1 VSSRRARAALGVLAV
16 LLLAGCGGLS
26 HDGPVEPGLEVGS
39 GNSPVLRA
47 LPPGPAPGVGQ
58 DQIVRGF
65 VRAAQASDARY
76 DNAKAFLTTQM
87 SERWKPDTDLV
98 LLADDLAPKATL
110 LDPATVRITANAA
123 GTVDEQGRY
132 TAARP
137 GSKAT
142 ATFGLT
148 TVGGEWR
155 ISELPE
161 GFGRWIARSQVSSL
175 VQPYDVHYL
184 STSRRGLVSDTRW
197 FPVDKLATRL
207 ARAQLSPVPAH
218 LSGAAVTSV
227 PAGARLLGEAVSIE
241 NGIATVNLIS
251 GQLSAGESTRQNL
264 WAQFLSTLTQDTG
277 VTGVELS
284 VDGVPVNIGG
294 LDGPAAT
301 LDEVGFPTVVT
312 PTLARPVVRRGDDV
326 VVFDPTTLGDQEP
339 RQPVVSSSYPRVL
352 HTYTRL
358 ALSADG
364 TELAGV
370 DPDRDGISRWRGTN
384 RYEVPLDAVD
394 VGNPS
399 YDRRGYLWVGG
410 VGTKDANAARLWV
423 VDQSVNPA
431 EPRAAATAV
440 TASWLEGRRVLE
452 SRVAPDGD
460 RVAVLSTRLDGSDT
474 RIDLAGIVRAR
485 SGLPQRLAQPLRVG
499 ASLTGA
505 TSLAWL
511 DDRTLAAIGSLDGK
525 TVRPVVLSVGGDVR
539 GLTPVPN
546 AVSIAS
552 TGGERDLFVV
562 SSTGRLQRR
571 AGSQWLDSGPATDLA
586 VAAG

>member
-1 VSSRRARAALGVLAV
+1 MSGRRARAVLGALAV

-65 VRAAQASDARY
+65 VRAAQASDAQY
-76 DNAKAFLTTQM
+76 DNAKAFLTAQM
-87 SERWKPDTDLV
+87 SEQWKPDTTLV
-98 LLADDLAPKATL
+98 LLADDVAPKATL

-123 GTVDEQGRY
+123 GTIDEQGRY

-137 GSKAT
+137 GST
-142 ATFGLT
+142 VSATFGLT

-155 ISELPE
+155 INEMPK
-161 GFGRWIARSQVSSL
+161 GFGRWIASSQASSL
-175 VQPYDVHYL
+175 VQPYDVHYV

-207 ARAQLSPVPAH
+207 ARAQLAPVPPH
-218 LSGAAVTSV
+218 LVDAAVTSV

-251 GQLSAGESTRQNL
+251 GQLSGGESTRQNL
-264 WAQFLSTLTQDTG
+264 WAQFVSTLTQDTG
-277 VTGVELS
+277 VSGVELS
-284 VDGVPVNIGG
+284 VDGVPVNIAG

-301 LDEVGFPTVVT
+301 LAEVGFTTPVT

-326 VVFDPTTLGDQEP
+326 GAFDPNTLGDQEP
-339 RQPVVSSSYPRVL
+339 RQPVVSSTYPQVL
-352 HTYTRL
+352 HTFHRL

-370 DPDRDGISRWRGTN
+370 DPDGNGISRWRGTN
-384 RYEVPLDAVD
+384 RYEVPLDATD
-394 VGNPS
+394 VGSPS
-399 YDRRGYLWVGG
+399 YDQRGYLWMGG
-410 VGTKDANAARLWV
+410 VGTKDAKAPRLWV
-423 VDQSVNPA
+423 VDQTANPA
-431 EPRAAATAV
+431 EPPAAATAV
-440 TASWLEGRRVLE
+440 TAAWLEGRRVLE

-460 RVAVLSTRLDGSDT
+460 RLAVLSTKLDGSDT
-474 RIDLAGIVRAR
+474 RIDLAGIIRTR

-499 ASLTGA
+499 ASVTKA

-539 GLTPVPN
+539 ALTPVPD
-546 AVSIAS
+546 AASISS
-552 TGGERDLFVV
+552 TGGERDLWVV
-562 SSTGRLQRR
+562 SSTGRLHRR